1 MAGWIKISTDIAKH
15 WIWNDAERLKWWIDI
30 LFMASWKDNKQ
41 LVGKQLVSL
50 RRGQLIASISFLC
63 KRWGRSRSM
72 VEPFLTLLH
81 EEGMISK
88 EVVNNVSIITVLNYE
103 KYQANNSTDAST
115 HLDAY
120 LEDNQSDCKS
130 DDYDNADNK
139 SDTHLD
145 THVDAYPDAYLFCK
159 NGAYLDAHLDTYND
173 AYLED
178 KQSDCESERK
188 HIMNKQ
194 LDTHLDAHIDT
205 YSDAYV
211 DAHLDATRKEY
222 KNNIST
228 TTSTT
233 TARACEDKN
242 HEFIEELKQSEIWL
256 EQMQM
261 RFRLN
266 ADEIK
271 DKLDIFALDCRC
283 RGTEHKNLNDTR
295 RHFND
300 WLRIMIE
307 SQNRNNNEENRRKP
321 ENKRRGT
328 DVTASKA
335 EDYDGAF

>member
-1 MAGWIKISTDIAKH
+1 MAGWIKISTDIARH

-41 LVGKQLVSL
+41 LVGKKLVSL
-50 RRGQLIASISFLC
+50 RRGQLVASISFLC

-72 VEPFLTLLH
+72 VEPFLNLLY

-88 EVVNNVSIITVLNYE
+88 EIGNNVSIITVLNYE
-103 KYQANNSTDAST
+103 KYQANNSTDANT

-120 LEDNQSDCKS
+120 LGDNQSVCKS
-130 DDYDNADNK
+130 DDYDNTYNQEDA
-139 SDTHLD
+139 HLD
-145 THVDAYPDAYLFCK
+145 AHLDAYPDAYLFCK
-159 NGAYLDAHLDTYND
+159 SGAHIDAHLDTHND
-173 AYLED
+173 AHLED
-178 KQSDCESERK
+178 EQSDCESERNR
-188 HIMNKQ
+188 IMNKQ
-194 LDTHLDAHIDT
+194 SDAHLDTHVDT
-205 YSDAYV
+205 YSDAYF

-233 TARACEDKN
+233 TARAHEDKN
-242 HEFIEELKQSEIWL
+242 DEFIDELKQSEIWL

-261 RFRLN
+261 RFRMN

-271 DKLDIFALDCRC
+271 EKLDIFALDCQC

-307 SQNRNNNEENRRKP
+307 SQNRNSNEATRRKP
-321 ENKRRGT
+321 ENKRRGS

>member
-30 LFMASWKDNKQ
+30 LFMASWKDTKQ

-63 KRWGRSRSM
+63 KRWCRSRSM
-72 VEPFLTLLH
+72 VEPFLTLLQ

-88 EVVNNVSIITVLNYE
+88 EVGNNVSIITVLNYE
-103 KYQANNSTDAST
+103 KYQANNSSDAYA
-115 HLDAY
+115 HIDAY
-120 LEDNQSDCKS
+120 LEGNQSDCKS
-130 DDYDNADNK
+130 DDYDNADNQ
-139 SDTHLD
+139 SDTYLD

-159 NGAYLDAHLDTYND
+159 SGAHLDAHLDANND

-194 LDTHLDAHIDT
+194 SDAHLDAHIDT
-205 YSDAYV
+205 YSDAHF

-233 TARACEDKN
+233 TARAHEDKN
-242 HEFIEELKQSEIWL
+242 AEFIEVLKQSEIWL

-261 RFRLN
+261 RFKLN

-271 DKLDIFALDCRC
+271 NKLDIFSLDCRC

-300 WLRIMIE
+300 WLRIQIE
-307 SQNRNNNEENRRKP
+307 SQNRNSNEETRRKP

-328 DVTASKA
+328 DVTATKA

>member
-41 LVGKQLVSL
+41 LVGKKLVSL
-50 RRGQLIASISFLC
+50 RRGQLVASISFLC

-88 EVVNNVSIITVLNYE
+88 EVGNNVSIITVLNYE
-103 KYQANNSTDAST
+103 KYQANNSTDANT

-120 LEDNQSDCKS
+120 LGDNQNVCKS
-130 DDYDNADNK
+130 DDYDNTYNQEDA
-139 SDTHLD
+139 HLD
-145 THVDAYPDAYLFCK
+145 AHVDAYPDAYLFCK
-159 NGAYLDAHLDTYND
+159 SGAHIDAHLDTHND
-173 AYLED
+173 AHLED
-178 KQSDCESERK
+178 EQSDCESERNL
-188 HIMNKQ
+188 IMNKQ
-194 LDTHLDAHIDT
+194 SDAHLDTHVDT
-205 YSDAYV
+205 YSDAYF

-222 KNNIST
+222 KNNNIVDDDVN
-228 TTSTT
+228 
-233 TARACEDKN
+233 TARAHEDKN
-242 HEFIEELKQSEIWL
+242 HEFVEELKQSEIWL

-271 DKLDIFALDCRC
+271 EKLDTFALDCRC

-300 WLRIMIE
+300 WLRIQIE
-307 SQNRNNNEENRRKP
+307 SQNRNNNEATRRKP
-321 ENKRRGT
+321 ENKRRGS
-328 DVTASKA
+328 DVTATSA